1 MGDSSAFTA
10 EDNISELCSSEEADL
25 LCSHKSTRHRDKP
38 SLHQRK
44 GIESIL
50 QGVLCS
56 RAADRYFFFSA
67 RIFLLETESCCHLQ
81 QRKNSGLY

>member
-56 RAADRYFFFSA
+56 RAADRYFFFFSKDFPP
-67 RIFLLETESCCHLQ
+67 R
-81 QRKNSGLY
+81 N